1 MHTCDAWKY
10 LPTSAKSSVHAVA
23 YLQRLSRTCQSILS
37 KMPGRLQD
45 RIALIT
51 GASSGLGRSISLLF
65 ASEGAKICCVD
76 LYDRPR
82 NATNASTQKS
92 DDFNNRIEGESTIE
106 QLHRLHGEDRAIF
119 VKADVTKAEDVEAA
133 VAKCVSTYSRLDIL
147 LNNAGI
153 SVESTHP
160 TPHGIHQLSESD
172 WDLTMSINVKGVF
185 LGCKYGIT
193 QMLKQDLL
201 PGTKSRG
208 WVVNTASVQ
217 GLVAYFNT
225 PAYTASKGAVVQL
238 TKQVALDYAPHRIH
252 VNAIAPGFL
261 RTIVTQNL
269 QNDPE

>member
-1 MHTCDAWKY
+1 M
-10 LPTSAKSSVHAVA
+10 
-23 YLQRLSRTCQSILS
+23 
-37 KMPGRLQD
+37 
-45 RIALIT
+45 
-51 GASSGLGRSISLLF
+51 
-65 ASEGAKICCVD
+65 
-76 LYDRPR
+76 
-82 NATNASTQKS
+82 
-92 DDFNNRIEGESTIE
+92 
-106 QLHRLHGEDRAIF
+106 
-119 VKADVTKAEDVEAA
+119 KADVTKAEDVEAA

-225 PAYTASKGAVVQL
+225 RELKSEGIAGWTDKESSGVYSLERGGGAIDE
-238 TKQVALDYAPHRIH
+238 AR
-252 VNAIAPGFL
+252 
-261 RTIVTQNL
+261 
-269 QNDPE
+269 